1 LFRLRLTDEVFK
13 SSRIGL
19 SLSFT
24 DLELVLQLTN
34 LDHQVRLLLHEVVFR
49 LGLDYTAVVPLLL
62 LFLQHSDVILK
73 VIDTCFSF
81 TLMTLLLVS
90 LPFGSLELTLH
101 QLGFTLQSLDLLLSM
116 IMLDIKLSDLGL

>member
-1 LFRLRLTDEVFK
+1 
-13 SSRIGL
+13 L

-34 LDHQVRLLLHEVVFR
+34 LDHQVRLLLHEVVLR